1 MLCLNTCIT
10 HTHRPPAST
19 HRLNPVLYYL
29 PSCAPTSQPLIV
41 TTFRQILFL
50 LFTATHERAHST
62 CVSKTKMSL
71 NIMSS
76 SSIVLLKTDR
86 MSFPLMTAYYTT
98 MNIYIPHFSLLSFP
112 PLPPLSLFIILLQE
126 ADIFIFYLLI
136 TPQFL
141 YYIVH
146 GNDSIYMHIY
156 VCARICMFIC
166 LNT

>member
-10 HTHRPPAST
+10 HTHRPPAPT

-50 LFTATHERAHST
+50 LFTATHERAHGT
-62 CVSKTKMSL
+62 CVSIAKMSL

-98 MNIYIPHFSLLSFP
+98 MNIYTTFLSPLFPSTPSSLSFHHP
-112 PLPPLSLFIILLQE
+112 PSRGRYFYILFTNNSTISIL
-126 ADIFIFYLLI
+126 YC
-136 TPQFL
+136 
-141 YYIVH
+141 
-146 GNDSIYMHIY
+146 SW
-156 VCARICMFIC
+156 
-166 LNT
+166 